1 MEKEISVDLRES
13 LTDKIY
19 HDLLAKLQE
28 SELVPGMLIDRK
40 ALAAEYHVSMAPV
53 RDALQRLSL
62 EGFVE
67 TRSRS
72 ATVVKAIHKD
82 DVFGTMVLR
91 EALETQV
98 VRMIS
103 GDIIRA
109 EKDVLYELA
118 MKVDSCN
125 SIMEYWK
132 ADINFHRQL
141 VLLSNCRLL
150 IDTYDQIM
158 NLGTFYQVNK
168 FFFRLDTSQ
177 CESHIQLL
185 RRLLACDPAEAE
197 AAIRQHLSNGKS
209 LAAMRTAEI

>member
-1 MEKEISVDLRES
+1 MERTISVDSKEN
-13 LTDKIY
+13 LTNIIY
-19 HDLLAKLQE
+19 HDLLNKLQA

-40 ALAAEYHVSMAPV
+40 ALAAEYQVSMAPV

-82 DVFGTMVLR
+82 DIYGAMVLR

-98 VRMIS
+98 IRMIS
-103 GDIIRA
+103 GDTIKA
-109 EKDVLYELA
+109 EKDTLYELA
-118 MKVDSCN
+118 VKVDSCN
-125 SIMEYWK
+125 SILEYWQ

-141 VLLSNCRLL
+141 VLLSKCKLL
-150 IDTYDQIM
+150 IDTYDQLM

-168 FFFRLDTSQ
+168 YFFRLDTSQ
-177 CESHIQLL
+177 CDSHIQLL
-185 RRLLACDPAEAE
+185 HHLLEDDAVNAEE
-197 AAIRQHLSNGKS
+197 AIRRHLSNGKS
-209 LAAMRTAEI
+209 MAAIK

>member
-1 MEKEISVDLRES
+1 MAVSIDSKEN

-19 HDLLAKLQE
+19 HDLLNKLQV

-40 ALAAEYHVSMAPV
+40 ALAAEYNVSMAPV

-82 DVFGTMVLR
+82 DIYGTMILR

-98 VRMIS
+98 IRMIS
-103 GDIIRA
+103 GDIIKSK
-109 EKDVLYELA
+109 KDILCDLA
-118 MKVDSCN
+118 IKVDSCN
-125 SIMEYWK
+125 SILEYWQ

-141 VLLSNCRLL
+141 VLLSRCKPL
-150 IDTYDQIM
+150 IDTYDQVM

-177 CESHIQLL
+177 CDSHIQLL
-185 RRLLACDPAEAE
+185 HHLLEDNVADAEE
-197 AAIRQHLSNGKS
+197 AIRRHLSNGKS
-209 LAAMRTAEI
+209 FTTIK